1 MASSPRAIPPGK
13 DIGNMKVFVI
23 IYLCFIVTVFLVTI
37 KDFDSMADTPKELY
51 EINDFNMFAA
61 VILFCIMLVL
71 NPLFYITK
79 FLWWLFHVG
88 RDGR

>member
-1 MASSPRAIPPGK
+1 
-13 DIGNMKVFVI
+13 MKVFVF

-37 KDFDSMADTPKELY
+37 KDFDSVADTPKEIY

-61 VILFCIMLVL
+61 MLVL

>member
-1 MASSPRAIPPGK
+1 
-13 DIGNMKVFVI
+13 MKVFVI
-23 IYLCFIVTVFLVTI
+23 IYLCFIVAVFLVTI
-37 KDFDSMADTPKELY
+37 KDFDSMAFTPKEIY

-71 NPLFYITK
+71 NPLFSITK

>member
-1 MASSPRAIPPGK
+1 
-13 DIGNMKVFVI
+13 MKVFVI

-37 KDFDSMADTPKELY
+37 KDFNSMADTPKELY

-88 RDGR
+88 RAGRSNERD